1 MIRAI
6 ESLDRLPVD
15 LRPAFRTRSEILNRA
30 TGGNRWRR
38 RLQAM
43 GRRIGTDG
51 SIHTAVEGHLF
62 ELKTLSYLSSVVG
75 ARELANERNGIQ

>member
-1 MIRAI
+1 
-6 ESLDRLPVD
+6 
-15 LRPAFRTRSEILNRA
+15 
-30 TGGNRWRR
+30 
-38 RLQAM
+38 M